1 MTKWIPTIAW
11 TFVVVL
17 AVGCAPEDWD
27 PTAGSTYAATAC
39 TAIPC
44 HDGCLAAGH
53 LGGDCRGT
61 SCLCYDEDPTVPSR
75 DDGITPDGESCY
87 NGVDD
92 NGDLLVDCADPAC
105 CNTREC
111 FGSEECGGC
120 VPTLEECSGEL
131 DEDCD
136 GLVDCLDPNC
146 APDPAC
152 DPGCQDELQTCH
164 VGHCNGYIGE
174 MIDEWTEVA
183 ECMTHND
190 GGCSDDE
197 LYAWC
202 SRYWD
207 TGVGG
212 AWYDFIHDWV
222 ASRCVGEVVW
232 DEDAGTYTC
241 RDEEACITYQ
251 CTTPLVLAF
260 DDATRVAYRGDSGC
274 RGFDLAAKGAAPAVT
289 TDWPTAATPWL
300 AYDRDG
306 DGAIGSADELFGSAT
321 PVVGGLAKHGFE
333 ALAALDA
340 DRDGAVAPDDPAFGS
355 LELWADRDGDRVSSP
370 DELQPLGSAGVLRL
384 EVGYTAEPRCDARG
398 NCEVERGA
406 FVWADGA
413 GRLHRGAVI
422 DVHLPVR

>member
-207 TGVGG
+207 TGVGLE
-212 AWYDFIHDWV
+212 WP
-222 ASRCVGEVVW
+222 C
-232 DEDAGTYTC
+232 TC
-241 RDEEACITYQ
+241 AACRRGYREFLGRDT
-251 CTTPLVLAF
+251 L
-260 DDATRVAYRGDSGC
+260 
-274 RGFDLAAKGAAPAVT
+274 
-289 TDWPTAATPWL
+289 TAADLKNPGILYKYLQFRNGIITAHL
-300 AYDRDG
+300 LNFRRLIKHSGLEYSIAAR
-306 DGAIGSADELFGSAT
+306 ADYFGSAL
-321 PVVGGLAKHGFE
+321 VEGQDWMSWGRQGLVDFICPMNYK
-333 ALAALDA
+333 LD
-340 DRDGAVAPDDPAFGS
+340 RKEHREILGLQLQILDGAVPVYSGIGRKWS
-355 LELWADRDGDRVSSP
+355 GGEI
-370 DELQPLGSAGVLRL
+370 
-384 EVGYTAEPRCDARG
+384 TAEEMIRQAEDALDL
-398 NCEVERGA
+398 GA
-406 FVWADGA
+406 AGISIFHFNALREADFSA
-413 GRLHRGAVI
+413 LKEFAKRL
-422 DVHLPVR
+422 